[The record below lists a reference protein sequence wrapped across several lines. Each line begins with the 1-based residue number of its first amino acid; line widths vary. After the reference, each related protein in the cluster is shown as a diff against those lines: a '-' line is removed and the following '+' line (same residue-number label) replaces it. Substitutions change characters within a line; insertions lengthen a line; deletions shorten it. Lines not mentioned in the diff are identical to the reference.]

1 MLDRPADSAPRSTP
15 PLAAA
20 PPLDLLPGS
29 VGDLLVLVGRIAV
42 AQIYVVSG
50 FGKLMGLSAFAASL
64 ARNGVPM
71 PEVLAPIGA
80 VVEFFGGLAVLLGF
94 KTRWSAALIL
104 LFTIV
109 ATFIGHRYWD
119 VVDPLLRRNQQT
131 HFYKNVTIMGGL
143 LFLIVTGG
151 GRFSIDGLWRR
162 GPR

>member
-20 PPLDLLPGS
+20 PPADLLPGS
-29 VGDLLVLVGRIAV
+29 VGDLLILVGRIAV
-42 AQIYVVSG
+42 AQLYVVSG

-64 ARNGVPM
+64 TRNGVPM
-71 PEVLAPIGA
+71 PEVMAPIGA
-80 VVEFFGGLAVLLGF
+80 VVEFFGGLAVLVGF

-109 ATFIGHRYWD
+109 ATFIGHRYWEF
-119 VVDPLLRRNQQT
+119 VDAAVRRGQQVN
-131 HFYKNVTIMGGL
+131 FYKNVTISGGL
-143 LFLIVTGG
+143 LFLFVTGG

-162 GPR
+162 EAR